1 MTSIELE
8 ILNVERNLIQVD
20 AKIEALDDFLGDVGH
35 TLTEEAA
42 DHIEAE
48 INRLADTAEFL
59 VERLNKLEAKKAA

>member
-1 MTSIELE
+1 MTNLANE

-35 TLTEEAA
+35 TLTVEAA

-48 INRLADTAEFL
+48 ICRLAATAEFL
-59 VERLNKLEAKKAA
+59 VERLNKLEAMAA